1 MQDTYHG
8 VCCVVTVGEGLAAC
22 PGHSS
27 RCCPAAA
34 ASLPAAARRAGWAGR
49 TPGPSSALGPRRRQ
63 ARHSAVRSKLATARG
78 SLGRETRAGAPG
90 CSAASLGD
98 LQSLTLCVVP
108 RCVVVVVLSL
118 MWSGHSG
125 VTSVTVQSVG
135 DGARPPGGGPLRL
148 LALLSLNSEAAV
160 EAGWAPHCPSLGVT
174 RLRCGSLLLS
184 ADRGVVVTS
193 CSLCHDADRC
203 HAVTLVTGCV
213 VSPRLLARY

>member
-90 CSAASLGD
+90 CSAASLGGSAE
-98 LQSLTLCVVP
+98 L
-108 RCVVVVVLSL
+108 
-118 MWSGHSG
+118 G
-125 VTSVTVQSVG
+125 SVCCT
-135 DGARPPGGGPLRL
+135 AMCGGGGVVTDVVW
-148 LALLSLNSEAAV
+148 SLWCHKCHCAECRGWCEAAWWRPT
-160 EAGWAPHCPSLGVT
+160 EAAGTSL
-174 RLRCGSLLLS
+174 SQQ
-184 ADRGVVVTS
+184 
-193 CSLCHDADRC
+193 
-203 HAVTLVTGCV
+203 
-213 VSPRLLARY
+213 

>member
-78 SLGRETRAGAPG
+78 SARPGDAGWSTGLLCCLTGGSAELGSVCCTAMCGG
-90 CSAASLGD
+90 GGVVTD
-98 LQSLTLCVVP
+98 VLTL
-108 RCVVVVVLSL
+108 LSQVSL
-118 MWSGHSG
+118 CRVSGMVRG
-125 VTSVTVQSVG
+125 
-135 DGARPPGGGPLRL
+135 RL
-148 LALLSLNSEAAV
+148 V
-160 EAGWAPHCPSLGVT
+160 EAH
-174 RLRCGSLLLS
+174 
-184 ADRGVVVTS
+184 
-193 CSLCHDADRC
+193 
-203 HAVTLVTGCV
+203 
-213 VSPRLLARY
+213 